1 MRREL
6 SPATSEGLNIASLRA
21 LPLRFRTEKMLSLES
36 AAAEGA
42 VATGCEAVEDDSAS
56 DMDAVKAPSML
67 PRLANAFSS
76 LRDCKMNQNEVAR
89 YSKTKYNTMH
99 LVQACSELGFVLQ

>member
-1 MRREL
+1 M
-6 SPATSEGLNIASLRA
+6 NIASLRA
-21 LPLRFRTEKMLSLES
+21 LLLRFRTEKILSLAS

-56 DMDAVKAPSML
+56 DMDAVNAPSML

-76 LRDCKMNQNEVAR
+76 LRGCKMNQNKVAR
-89 YSKTKYNTMH
+89 HRKTECRATH
-99 LVQACSELGFVLQ
+99 LVKACPELGFVLQ